1 MPSQRATTTNNPALE
16 MLEVDQLL
24 PAEDWVNDYERSLC
38 PVCTRNFNTFR
49 RKHHCRMCG
58 EVVCG
63 NCTLHK
69 NVFISSVG
77 TMNVRVCLS
86 CIVTLG
92 NGRTSVPPPIMTS
105 LPSSSD
111 ESQRR
116 WMVNQ
121 LQSPV
126 TKSRDDSSDGQYHYQ
141 QNATTMA
148 SPALDYELDFNWEHA
163 WPRPPMPRDESSRL
177 DALDSVKILDT
188 QPQIVFDRICA
199 MAAERLQCPMA
210 AVSFIDGSRQ
220 WFKASVGLAQKSIP
234 RHVAF
239 CAHAIVSKDPLVA
252 LDTLLDP
259 RFRSNPLVTGAASV
273 RFYASAPICEH
284 RTGQVLGTVF
294 VLDVQPRTSCDAT
307 ILEKLANVA
316 MENLVGAQTPEMAP
330 PVRRS
335 STSSTDP
342 TRSSDDSL
350 DGPARV
356 FPNAKTGL
364 DGKAATPPPAVAA
377 QNALTI
383 GLNMDLAPPAPG
395 STSESR
401 LENLLMN
408 LLSQTTQTQHQLATQ
423 QINMSQTLHDHAH
436 RIDHLA
442 VGLARMEVRMEVQE
456 GHTRSLHH
464 SLRLQ

>member
-1 MPSQRATTTNNPALE
+1 MPATRTTTTNPALE

-24 PAEDWVNDYERSLC
+24 PAEDWVSDYERSLC

-77 TMNVRVCLS
+77 TMNVRVCLT

-92 NGRTSVPPPIMTS
+92 NGRNSTPPPIMTS
-105 LPSSSD
+105 LPSSTD

-126 TKSRDDSSDGQYHYQ
+126 SKSRDADDSYEYNQGHAPSTYQ
-141 QNATTMA
+141 PP
-148 SPALDYELDFNWEHA
+148 SPEYELDFNWENP
-163 WPRPPMPRDESSRL
+163 WPRPPVPRDEISRL
-177 DALDSVKILDT
+177 EVLDAIKILDT
-188 QPQIVFDRICA
+188 PPQLVFDRICA
-199 MAAERLQCPMA
+199 MAADRLKCPMA
-210 AVSFIDGSRQ
+210 AVSFIDGTRQ
-220 WFKASVGLAQKSIP
+220 WFKASVGLAQKAIP

-239 CAHAIVSKDPLVA
+239 CAHAILSKDPLVA

-259 RFRSNPLVTGAASV
+259 RFRANPLVTGAASV

-294 VLDVQPRTSCDAT
+294 VLDVQPRASCDAT
-307 ILEKLANVA
+307 ILEKLANVV
-316 MENLVGAQTPEMAP
+316 MENLLGANTDAP
-330 PVRRS
+330 VPHVRRS
-335 STSSTDP
+335 STSSTEP
-342 TRSSDDSL
+342 TRSSDGSL

-356 FPNAKTGL
+356 HPSAC
-364 DGKAATPPPAVAA
+364 DGKAATPPALAPTTALMVGLPMDVA
-377 QNALTI
+377 
-383 GLNMDLAPPAPG
+383 APPAG

-423 QINMSQTLHDHAH
+423 QINMSQTLHDHAT

-456 GHTRSLHH
+456 DHTRALHNN
-464 SLRLQ
+464 LRLQN